1 MIFRP
6 NAGAIAHGSA
16 LCGELKQFLMENE
29 PDYGASLVPNL
40 SHISFLAKNH
50 TGIDIDDVTH
60 LVGNQY
66 QLTYRYQ
73 WSIFNACADMEL
85 EGEERTS
92 VSFIVDDDGNI
103 EFNIHDNEERD
114 TLDEF

>member
-6 NAGAIAHGSA
+6 NSGAIAHGSA

-50 TGIDIDDVTH
+50 TGIDVDDVTH

-92 VSFIVDDDGNI
+92 VSFIVDDSGNI

>member
-1 MIFRP
+1 MIFIP

-16 LCGELKQFLMENE
+16 LCGELKQFLTENE
-29 PDYGASLVPNL
+29 PDYGTSLVPNL
-40 SHISFLAKNH
+40 SHLSFLAKNH

-66 QLTYRYQ
+66 QLIYRYQ

-85 EGEERTS
+85 DGEEHTS
-92 VSFIVDDDGNI
+92 VSFILDDSGNI
-103 EFNIHDNEERD
+103 KFNIHDNEERD
-114 TLDEF
+114 TFDEF